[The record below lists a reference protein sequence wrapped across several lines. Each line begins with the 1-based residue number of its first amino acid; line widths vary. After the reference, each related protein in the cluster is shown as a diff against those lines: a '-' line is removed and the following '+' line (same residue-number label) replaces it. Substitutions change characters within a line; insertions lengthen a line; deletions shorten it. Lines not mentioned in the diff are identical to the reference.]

1 MRYFYTATVLLLVVL
16 ISAACRNEDGDSR
29 NDSAPTGIPQ
39 DLFAQGETV
48 YVEHCA
54 ECHGING
61 EGQNPDNPLAKDET
75 GRYPAPPHN
84 ETGHTWHHDDD
95 LLVRIIEEGGMGD
108 ENFYE
113 MPAFG
118 DQLTDEEINAVL
130 VYIKSLWTDEI
141 RELQQETTRRVR
153 SQN

>member
-1 MRYFYTATVLLLVVL
+1 MRHFHIAFLLLCAVAL
-16 ISAACRNEDGDSR
+16 LTACRNGDDNPES
-29 NDSAPTGIPQ
+29 SSTPQ
-39 DLFAQGETV
+39 HLLAQGETV

-54 ECHGING
+54 KCHGISG

-95 LLVRIIEEGGMGD
+95 LLVRIIKEGGMGD

-118 DQLTDEEINAVL
+118 DQLTEEEINAVL
-130 VYIKSLWTDEI
+130 AYIKSLWTDEI

-153 SQN
+153 SQE